1 MRMAGA
7 RARHKVGSHYHYSGY
22 PNVQCELI
30 LSFGVEWQVPSAA
43 SEVIHP

>member
-7 RARHKVGSHYHYSGY
+7 RARHKVGSRYRYSGY
-22 PNVQCELI
+22 SNVQCEQI